1 MTNGSFIYGN
11 PESIQEE
18 LKNTAFGAHH
28 LIAYPDLATLRK
40 VYSHYINA
48 ALNVKNEIVIM
59 LPFFETTDA
68 VRRALRESEFDID
81 VTKHEKQ
88 RSLLVMDSLKEYLGS
103 PEGVPRLIKQAVEDA
118 KISGKNGVSVFG
130 DLGSFFYHHKDN
142 DLMDYELCLPSKYDD
157 NLKTFCLYNKREFDL
172 RLTEQQRQKL
182 LEHHGKNMII
192 AAS

>member
-1 MTNGSFIYGN
+1 MADSIYGN
-11 PESIQEE
+11 AENIQEE
-18 LKNTAFGAHH
+18 LNNTAFSAHH

-48 ALNVKNEIVIM
+48 ALNVKNETVIV
-59 LPFFETTDA
+59 LPFFETTDT

-88 RSLLVMDSLKEYLGS
+88 RSLLVMDSLKGYFGS
-103 PEGVPRLIKQAVEDA
+103 PEGVTQIIKRAVEDA
-118 KISGKNGVSVFG
+118 KISGKNGVSVLG
-130 DLGSFFYHHKDN
+130 DLGSFFYDHKDN
-142 DLMDYELCLPSKYDD
+142 DLIDYELSLPSKYDD
-157 NLKTFCLYNKREFDL
+157 NLKGFCLYNKREFDL

-192 AAS
+192 TTT

>member
-1 MTNGSFIYGN
+1 LN
-11 PESIQEE
+11 
-18 LKNTAFGAHH
+18 
-28 LIAYPDLATLRK
+28 TLRK
-40 VYSHYINA
+40 VYSYYINT
-48 ALNVKNEIVIM
+48 ALNDKNETVIV
-59 LPFFETTDA
+59 LPFFETTDT

-88 RSLLVMDSLKEYLGS
+88 RSLLVMDSLKGYLGS
-103 PEGVPRLIKQAVEDA
+103 PEGVWPLIRQAIEHA
-118 KISGKNGVSVFG
+118 NTSGKNGVSVFG
-130 DLGSFFYHHKDN
+130 DLGSFFYHHKEN
-142 DLMDYELCLPSKYDD
+142 DLIDYELSLPSKYDG